1 MIIHANNLG
10 LDRSTFPDDE
20 ALKRLRA
27 GLYEY
32 FGEAKLHESVIQHS
46 LLASSVI
53 CTRSKDIDSTSY
65 IAYINTGFTIFPSSS
80 PGTDMVGFCKAAYE
94 GTRKYIERILNHI
107 SGGFR
112 VEAVFMD
119 TPLLTKWIMT
129 IYNLSANAHNTGAMD
144 EALKSMPN
152 GQWMVKYIWAHPFEL
167 DTNMIA
173 VDVVNNHLK
182 ELLNH
187 THFDGCDYSKGFTT
201 ETNEE
206 YLSELVYQGKIRVQ
220 QHPHSKSSFLITA
233 SKMFLPDSIP
243 VIFMN
248 IEGYKEAVRA
258 CDYKL
263 YPSESP
269 FDLLAINTHNLDGYL
284 GAWWAFKKEKV
295 VQGT

>member
-1 MIIHANNLG
+1 MVIHANNLG
-10 LDRSTFPDDE
+10 LDRSTFPGDAALE
-20 ALKRLRA
+20 ALRA
-27 GLYEY
+27 SLYENY
-32 FGEAKLHESVIQHS
+32 GEAKLHESVIQHS

-53 CTRSKDIDSTSY
+53 CARSKDVESNSY
-65 IAYINTGFTIFPSSS
+65 IAYIATGFTIFPSGSRL
-80 PGTDMVGFCKAAYE
+80 DMTGFCRATFE

-107 SGGFR
+107 PGGFR
-112 VEAVFMD
+112 VEGVFMD
-119 TPLLTKWIMT
+119 TVLLSEWIT
-129 IYNLSANAHNTGAMD
+129 AVYDLSSNAHNTGAMD
-144 EALKSMPN
+144 ESLKSMPN
-152 GQWMVKYIWAHPFEL
+152 GQWMIKYTWANPFEL

-187 THFDGCDYSKGFTT
+187 THFDGCDYSRGFTT

-206 YLSELVYQGKIRVQ
+206 YLSELVYQDKIRIQ

-233 SKMFLPDSIP
+233 SKMFLPVSTP
-243 VIFMN
+243 TIFMN
-248 IEGYKEAVRA
+248 IDVYKEAVRA

-284 GAWWAFKKEKV
+284 GAWWAFKKKKI
-295 VQGT
+295 VQEI